1 MLVEGEI
8 GSGKSIFLERLRQA
22 LRQRLYESVVVLF
35 RCELEMEE
43 KYSAERVALAIR
55 DKLMS

>member
-1 MLVEGEI
+1 VEGEI

>member
-1 MLVEGEI
+1 MEGEI